1 MQKNGKWTK
10 ARFLVDWNILKQ
22 MMSELAVFYMQPEMA
37 RKLLL
42 CRSWRKLDEVVEQM
56 QILSTREA
64 HKLLRSDLIKA
75 RTLGLPLSTVYRT
88 GRVVYATNGNKK

>member
-1 MQKNGKWTK
+1 
-10 ARFLVDWNILKQ
+10 

-42 CRSWRKLDEVVEQM
+42 CHSWRKLDEVVEQM
-56 QILSTREA
+56 QILSTWEA
-64 HKLLRSDLIKA
+64 NKLLRSDLVKA